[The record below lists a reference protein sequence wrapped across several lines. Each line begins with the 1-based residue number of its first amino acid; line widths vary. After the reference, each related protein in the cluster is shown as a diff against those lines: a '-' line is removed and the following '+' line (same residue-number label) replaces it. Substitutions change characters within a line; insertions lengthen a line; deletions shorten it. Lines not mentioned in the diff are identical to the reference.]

1 MEKTEITR
9 IIEQVNDYRF
19 KLMRRDNIKWHLD
32 NDIAGGWLALAET
45 RKKMLNEAQADLDA
59 VEKSTLELIE
69 KMKQRFALNPKDKA
83 LRLISLHIDLINDM
97 EPKELQKL
105 RQKINSL
112 RPKVLGTMDEMEQIR
127 QQNSLFD

>member
-1 MEKTEITR
+1 MEKTEIIK

-19 KLMRRDNIKWHLD
+19 KRMRRDNLKWHLD
-32 NDIAGGWLALAET
+32 LDTSRGYKSLAES
-45 RKKMLNEAQADLDA
+45 RVKLLAEAQKALDA
-59 VEKSTLELIE
+59 IE
-69 KMKQRFALNPKDKA
+69 PEMSKIIMDIKQRFAMHPRDQQ
-83 LRLISLHIDLINDM
+83 LRLISLYIDLINDM
-97 EPKELQKL
+97 EPKELQKH

>member
-1 MEKTEITR
+1 MEKTEIIK

-19 KLMRRDNIKWHLD
+19 KLMRRDNLKWHLD
-32 NDIAGGWLALAET
+32 LDTNRGYKSLAES
-45 RKKMLNEAQADLDA
+45 RVKLLAEAQKALDA
-59 VEKSTLELIE
+59 IE
-69 KMKQRFALNPKDKA
+69 PEMSKIIMDIKQRFAMHPRDQQ
-83 LRLISLHIDLINDM
+83 LRLISLYIDLINDM
-97 EPKELQKL
+97 EPKELQKH

>member
-1 MEKTEITR
+1 MEKTEIIK

-19 KLMRRDNIKWHLD
+19 KLMRRDNLKWHLD
-32 NDIAGGWLALAET
+32 LDTSRGYKSLAES
-45 RKKMLNEAQADLDA
+45 RVKLLAEAQKDLDA
-59 VEKSTLELIE
+59 IE
-69 KMKQRFALNPKDKA
+69 PEMSKIIMDIKQRFAMHPRDQQ
-83 LRLISLHIDLINDM
+83 LRLISLYIDMINDM
-97 EPKELQKL
+97 EPKELQKH

>member
-1 MEKTEITR
+1 MEKTEIIK

-19 KLMRRDNIKWHLD
+19 KLMRRDNLKWHLD
-32 NDIAGGWLALAET
+32 LDTSRGYKSLAES
-45 RKKMLNEAQADLDA
+45 RVKLLAEAQKDLDA
-59 VEKSTLELIE
+59 IE
-69 KMKQRFALNPKDKA
+69 PEMSKIIMDIKQRFAMHPRDQQ
-83 LRLISLHIDLINDM
+83 LRLISLYIDLIEMDPMKM
-97 EPKELQKL
+97 EKH

>member
-1 MEKTEITR
+1 MEKTEIIK

-19 KLMRRDNIKWHLD
+19 KRMRRDNLKWHLD
-32 NDIAGGWLALAET
+32 LDTSRGYKSLAES
-45 RKKMLNEAQADLDA
+45 RVKLLAEAQKDLDA
-59 VEKSTLELIE
+59 IE
-69 KMKQRFALNPKDKA
+69 PEMSKIIMDIKQRFAMHPRDQQ
-83 LRLISLHIDLINDM
+83 LRLISLYIDLIEMDPMKM
-97 EPKELQKL
+97 EKH

>member
-1 MEKTEITR
+1 MEKTEIIK

-19 KLMRRDNIKWHLD
+19 KLMRRDNLKWHLD
-32 NDIAGGWLALAET
+32 LDTSRGYKSLVESRVKLLAE
-45 RKKMLNEAQADLDA
+45 AQKDLDA
-59 VEKSTLELIE
+59 IE
-69 KMKQRFALNPKDKA
+69 PEMSKIIMDIKQRFAMHPRNQQ
-83 LRLISLHIDLINDM
+83 LRLISLYIDLINDM
-97 EPKELQKL
+97 EPKELQKH

>member
-1 MEKTEITR
+1 MEKTEIIK

-19 KLMRRDNIKWHLD
+19 KLMRRDNLKWHLD
-32 NDIAGGWLALAET
+32 LDTSRGYKSLAES
-45 RKKMLNEAQADLDA
+45 RVKLLAAAQKDLDA
-59 VEKSTLELIE
+59 IE
-69 KMKQRFALNPKDKA
+69 PEMSKIIMDIKQRFAMHPRNQQ
-83 LRLISLHIDLINDM
+83 LRLISLYIDLINDM
-97 EPKELQKL
+97 EPKELQKH